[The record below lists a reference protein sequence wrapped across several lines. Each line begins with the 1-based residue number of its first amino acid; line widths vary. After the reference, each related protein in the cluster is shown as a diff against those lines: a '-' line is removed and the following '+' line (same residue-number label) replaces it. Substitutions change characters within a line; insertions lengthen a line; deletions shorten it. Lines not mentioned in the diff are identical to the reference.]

1 MWKNRKR
8 LAGNKSKLTAMLSM
22 TLDYMVRALFPIILR
37 TDG

>member
-8 LAGNKSKLTAMLSM
+8 LAGNKSKFIAMLSM
-22 TLDYMVRALFPIILR
+22 TLDNVMRALFPIILR